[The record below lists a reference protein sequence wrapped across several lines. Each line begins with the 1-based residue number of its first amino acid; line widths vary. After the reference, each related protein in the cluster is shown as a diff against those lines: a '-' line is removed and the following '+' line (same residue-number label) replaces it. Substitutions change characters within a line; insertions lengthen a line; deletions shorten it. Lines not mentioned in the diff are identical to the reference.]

1 MILLDTHVL
10 IWAWRD
16 HKEIGLRTRKV
27 IDQAWSSDAL
37 VAVSSTVFWEISML
51 VQRNRLKIDRNL
63 KVWRL
68 DQLASGLTEIEVNG
82 EIGILANELD
92 WDQRDPV
99 DRLIVATALT
109 YDLTLVSADEKMLA
123 WKGIAKTVDART

>member
-1 MILLDTHVL
+1 
-10 IWAWRD
+10 
-16 HKEIGLRTRKV
+16 
-27 IDQAWSSDAL
+27 
-37 VAVSSTVFWEISML
+37 ML
-51 VQRNRLKIDRNL
+51 VQRNRLKFERDL

-99 DRLIVATALT
+99 DRLIVATALA
-109 YDLTLVSADEKMLA
+109 YDLALVTADEKMLA